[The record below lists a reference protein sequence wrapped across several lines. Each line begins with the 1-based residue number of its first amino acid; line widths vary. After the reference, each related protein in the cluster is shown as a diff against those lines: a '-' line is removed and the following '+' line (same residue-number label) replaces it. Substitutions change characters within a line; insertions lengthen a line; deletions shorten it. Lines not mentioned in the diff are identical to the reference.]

1 MMPLSPKTPPTLR
14 MWHTR
19 EKLGTSCFCFLRE
32 NRMSPAAFPFRK
44 LSPLL
49 WIFALPSTLPP
60 RRNVNVISSLYRNCD
75 LIYANKTDGSRK
87 GEMRDSGCRSTRIH
101 QRACRCVIP
110 TFPFFLSARQQL
122 NLPEKQHLTNKG
134 FLCNIYFLKL
144 LSFFHFFF
152 NLTVTNR
159 KKKSLSFCTS
169 FILHLCLFIYLI
181 SLLVS
186 IWCPILYREKN
197 PYLLPVRLTSLCFLI
212 FVYSTYQL
220 YIQRDCGVFVVVFSF
235 LFAFI

>member
-1 MMPLSPKTPPTLR
+1 

-49 WIFALPSTLPP
+49 WGFALPSTLPP
-60 RRNVNVISSLYRNCD
+60 RRNVNATSSLYRKCD
-75 LIYANKTDGSRK
+75 FIYANKTDGSRK

-110 TFPFFLSARQQL
+110 TSFFSFFLSARQQL
-122 NLPEKQHLTNKG
+122 NLAEKQHLTNKG

-144 LSFFHFFF
+144 LSFYHFFF

-159 KKKSLSFCTS
+159 KTKSLSFCTS
-169 FILHLCLFIYLI
+169 FILHLCLFIYLFNFIACFHLMSNFVPWKESLFIACKTDLFMFSYICLQYI
-181 SLLVS
+181 SVVHT
-186 IWCPILYREKN
+186 K
-197 PYLLPVRLTSLCFLI
+197 RLRRFCCCFL
-212 FVYSTYQL
+212 
-220 YIQRDCGVFVVVFSF
+220 FSF
-235 LFAFI
+235 CFYIITM